1 MSFFIH
7 VYSGLNNKLIPLL
20 SLLRIAKKENKNI
33 KCYWGRDAYLSKS
46 LFDFYDL
53 FENIKEIDFISSSD
67 FLKEYNNKNNIVY
80 NKSGSCRDR
89 NEIIY
94 KTRYNII
101 YKGKKW
107 EVDQFHKQNK
117 GLWIAEIELESEEES
132 FDVPKWVLEEV
143 TGDEKYYNSNL
154 SKHPYNSWQ
163 E

>member
-1 MSFFIH
+1 MGKEIERKFLVDQSTLPSDINGTE
-7 VYSGLNNKLIPLL
+7 YSQSYISINESGVVRVRIKEKIAVLTIKSGGLEISRDEFEYEIPLED
-20 SLLRIAKKENKNI
+20 AKALQNI
-33 KCYWGRDAYLSKS
+33 
-46 LFDFYDL
+46 F
-53 FENIKEIDFISSSD
+53 N
-67 FLKEYNNKNNIVY
+67 
-80 NKSGSCRDR
+80 

-132 FDVPKWVLEEV
+132 FDVPEWVLEEV

-154 SKHPYNSWQ
+154 SKHSYNSWQ

>member
-1 MSFFIH
+1 MGKEIERKFLVDQSSLPSDINGTE
-7 VYSGLNNKLIPLL
+7 YSQSYISINESGVVRVRIKEKIAVLTIKSGGLEISRDEFEYEIPLED
-20 SLLRIAKKENKNI
+20 AKALQN
-33 KCYWGRDAYLSKS
+33 
-46 LFDFYDL
+46 LF
-53 FENIKEIDFISSSD
+53 N
-67 FLKEYNNKNNIVY
+67 
-80 NKSGSCRDR
+80 

-117 GLWIAEIELESEEES
+117 GLWIAEIELESEKES
-132 FDVPKWVLEEV
+132 FDVPKWVLQEV

>member
-1 MSFFIH
+1 MGKEIERKFLVDESSLPSDINGTE
-7 VYSGLNNKLIPLL
+7 YSQSYISINESGVVRVRIKEETAVLTIKSGGLEISRDEFEYEIPLED
-20 SLLRIAKKENKNI
+20 AKALQNI
-33 KCYWGRDAYLSKS
+33 
-46 LFDFYDL
+46 F
-53 FENIKEIDFISSSD
+53 N
-67 FLKEYNNKNNIVY
+67 
-80 NKSGSCRDR
+80 

-132 FDVPKWVLEEV
+132 FDVPEWVLEEV

>member
-1 MSFFIH
+1 MGKEIERKFLVDQSSLPSDINGTE
-7 VYSGLNNKLIPLL
+7 YSQSYISINESGVVRVRIKEETAVLTIKSGGLEISRDEFEYEIPLED
-20 SLLRIAKKENKNI
+20 AKALQNI
-33 KCYWGRDAYLSKS
+33 
-46 LFDFYDL
+46 F
-53 FENIKEIDFISSSD
+53 N
-67 FLKEYNNKNNIVY
+67 
-80 NKSGSCRDR
+80 

>member
-1 MSFFIH
+1 MGKEIERKFLVDQSILPSDINGTE
-7 VYSGLNNKLIPLL
+7 YSQSYISINESGVVRVRIKEETAVLTIKSGGLGISRDEFEYEIPL
-20 SLLRIAKKENKNI
+20 E
-33 KCYWGRDAYLSKS
+33 DARALQHI
-46 LFDFYDL
+46 F
-53 FENIKEIDFISSSD
+53 N
-67 FLKEYNNKNNIVY
+67 
-80 NKSGSCRDR
+80 

>member
-1 MSFFIH
+1 MGKEIERKFLVDQSSLPSDINGTE
-7 VYSGLNNKLIPLL
+7 YSQSYISINESGVVRVRIKEETAVLTIKSGGLEISRDEFEYEIPLED
-20 SLLRIAKKENKNI
+20 AKALQNI
-33 KCYWGRDAYLSKS
+33 
-46 LFDFYDL
+46 F
-53 FENIKEIDFISSSD
+53 N
-67 FLKEYNNKNNIVY
+67 
-80 NKSGSCRDR
+80 

-132 FDVPKWVLEEV
+132 FDVPEWVLEEV

-154 SKHPYNSWQ
+154 SKHSYNSWQ

>member
-1 MSFFIH
+1 MGKEIERKFLVDQSTLPSDINGTE
-7 VYSGLNNKLIPLL
+7 YSQSYISINESGVVRVRIKEKIAVLTIKSGGLEISRDEFEYEIPLED
-20 SLLRIAKKENKNI
+20 AKALQNI
-33 KCYWGRDAYLSKS
+33 
-46 LFDFYDL
+46 F
-53 FENIKEIDFISSSD
+53 
-67 FLKEYNNKNNIVY
+67 NN
-80 NKSGSCRDR
+80 D
-89 NEIIY
+89 IIY

-132 FDVPKWVLEEV
+132 FDVPEWVLEEV

>member
-1 MSFFIH
+1 MGKEIERKFLVDQSSLPSDINGTE
-7 VYSGLNNKLIPLL
+7 YSQSYISINESGVVRVRIKEETAVLTIKSGGLGISRDEFEYEIPLED
-20 SLLRIAKKENKNI
+20 AKALQNI
-33 KCYWGRDAYLSKS
+33 
-46 LFDFYDL
+46 F
-53 FENIKEIDFISSSD
+53 N
-67 FLKEYNNKNNIVY
+67 
-80 NKSGSCRDR
+80 

>member
-1 MSFFIH
+1 MGKEIERKFLVDESSLPSDINGTE
-7 VYSGLNNKLIPLL
+7 YSQSYISINESGVVRVRIKEETAVLTIKSGGLEISRDEFEYEIPLED
-20 SLLRIAKKENKNI
+20 AKALQNI
-33 KCYWGRDAYLSKS
+33 
-46 LFDFYDL
+46 F
-53 FENIKEIDFISSSD
+53 N
-67 FLKEYNNKNNIVY
+67 
-80 NKSGSCRDR
+80 

-117 GLWIAEIELESEEES
+117 GLWIAEIELESEGES
-132 FDVPKWVLEEV
+132 FDVPEWVLEEV

>member
-1 MSFFIH
+1 MGKEIERKFLVDQSSLPSDINGTE
-7 VYSGLNNKLIPLL
+7 YSQSYISINESGVVRVRIKEETAVLTIKSGGLEISRDEFEYEIPLED
-20 SLLRIAKKENKNI
+20 AKALQNI
-33 KCYWGRDAYLSKS
+33 
-46 LFDFYDL
+46 F
-53 FENIKEIDFISSSD
+53 N
-67 FLKEYNNKNNIVY
+67 
-80 NKSGSCRDR
+80 

-117 GLWIAEIELESEEES
+117 GLWIAEIELESEGES
-132 FDVPKWVLEEV
+132 FDVPEWVLEEV

>member
-1 MSFFIH
+1 MGKEIERKFLVDQSSLPSDINGTE
-7 VYSGLNNKLIPLL
+7 YSQSYISINESGVVRVRIKEETALLTIKSGGLEISRDEFEYEIPLED
-20 SLLRIAKKENKNI
+20 AKALQNI
-33 KCYWGRDAYLSKS
+33 
-46 LFDFYDL
+46 F
-53 FENIKEIDFISSSD
+53 N
-67 FLKEYNNKNNIVY
+67 
-80 NKSGSCRDR
+80 

-132 FDVPKWVLEEV
+132 FDVPEWVLEEV

>member
-1 MSFFIH
+1 MGKEIERKFLVDQSSLPSDINGTE
-7 VYSGLNNKLIPLL
+7 YSQSYISINESGVVRVRIKEETAVLTIKSGGLEISRDEFEYEIPLEDAKA
-20 SLLRIAKKENKNI
+20 LRNI
-33 KCYWGRDAYLSKS
+33 
-46 LFDFYDL
+46 F
-53 FENIKEIDFISSSD
+53 N
-67 FLKEYNNKNNIVY
+67 
-80 NKSGSCRDR
+80 

-132 FDVPKWVLEEV
+132 FDVPEWVLEEV

>member
-1 MSFFIH
+1 MGKEIERKFLVDQSTLPSDINGTE
-7 VYSGLNNKLIPLL
+7 YSQSYISINESGVVRVRIKEKIAVLTIKSGGLGLSRDEFEYEIPLED
-20 SLLRIAKKENKNI
+20 AKALQN
-33 KCYWGRDAYLSKS
+33 
-46 LFDFYDL
+46 LF
-53 FENIKEIDFISSSD
+53 N
-67 FLKEYNNKNNIVY
+67 
-80 NKSGSCRDR
+80 

-107 EVDQFHKQNK
+107 EVDQFHKKNK
-117 GLWIAEIELESEEES
+117 VLWIAEIELESEEES

>member
-1 MSFFIH
+1 MGKEIERKFLVDQSSLPNDINGIE
-7 VYSGLNNKLIPLL
+7 YSQSYISINESGVVRVRIKEETAVLTIKSGGLEISRDEFEYEIPLED
-20 SLLRIAKKENKNI
+20 AKALQNI
-33 KCYWGRDAYLSKS
+33 
-46 LFDFYDL
+46 F
-53 FENIKEIDFISSSD
+53 N
-67 FLKEYNNKNNIVY
+67 
-80 NKSGSCRDR
+80 

-132 FDVPKWVLEEV
+132 FDMPEWVLEEV

>member
-1 MSFFIH
+1 MGKEIERKFLVDQSSLPSDINGTE
-7 VYSGLNNKLIPLL
+7 YSQSYISINESGVVRVRIKEETAVLTIKSGGLEISRDEFEYEIPLED
-20 SLLRIAKKENKNI
+20 AKALQNI
-33 KCYWGRDAYLSKS
+33 
-46 LFDFYDL
+46 F
-53 FENIKEIDFISSSD
+53 N
-67 FLKEYNNKNNIVY
+67 
-80 NKSGSCRDR
+80 

-117 GLWIAEIELESEEES
+117 GLWIAEIELESEEEP
-132 FDVPKWVLEEV
+132 FDVPEWVLEEV

>member
-1 MSFFIH
+1 MGKEIERKFLVDQSTLPSDINGTE
-7 VYSGLNNKLIPLL
+7 YSQSYISINESGVVRVRIKEETAVLTIKSGGLGLSRDEFEYEIPLED
-20 SLLRIAKKENKNI
+20 AKALQN
-33 KCYWGRDAYLSKS
+33 
-46 LFDFYDL
+46 LF
-53 FENIKEIDFISSSD
+53 N
-67 FLKEYNNKNNIVY
+67 
-80 NKSGSCRDR
+80 

-132 FDVPKWVLEEV
+132 FDVPEWVLEEV

>member
-1 MSFFIH
+1 MGKEIERKFLVDQSSLPSDINGTE
-7 VYSGLNNKLIPLL
+7 YSQSYISINESGVVRVRIKEETAVLTIKSGGLEISRDEFEYEIPLED
-20 SLLRIAKKENKNI
+20 AKALQNI
-33 KCYWGRDAYLSKS
+33 
-46 LFDFYDL
+46 F
-53 FENIKEIDFISSSD
+53 N
-67 FLKEYNNKNNIVY
+67 
-80 NKSGSCRDR
+80 

-117 GLWIAEIELESEEES
+117 GLWIAEIELESEQES
-132 FDVPKWVLEEV
+132 FDVPEWVLEEV

>member
-1 MSFFIH
+1 MGKEIERKFLVDQSTLPSDINGTE
-7 VYSGLNNKLIPLL
+7 YSQSYISINESGVVRVRIKEETAVLTIKSGGLEISRDEFEYEIPLED
-20 SLLRIAKKENKNI
+20 AKALQNI
-33 KCYWGRDAYLSKS
+33 
-46 LFDFYDL
+46 F
-53 FENIKEIDFISSSD
+53 N
-67 FLKEYNNKNNIVY
+67 
-80 NKSGSCRDR
+80 

-132 FDVPKWVLEEV
+132 FDVPEWVLEEV

>member
-1 MSFFIH
+1 MGKEIERKFLVDQSSLPNDINGIE
-7 VYSGLNNKLIPLL
+7 YSQSYISINESGVVRVRIKEETAVLTIKSGGLGISRDEFEYEIPLED
-20 SLLRIAKKENKNI
+20 AKALQNI
-33 KCYWGRDAYLSKS
+33 
-46 LFDFYDL
+46 F
-53 FENIKEIDFISSSD
+53 N
-67 FLKEYNNKNNIVY
+67 
-80 NKSGSCRDR
+80 

-132 FDVPKWVLEEV
+132 FDVPEWVLEEV

>member
-1 MSFFIH
+1 MGKEIERKFLVDQSSLPSDINGTE
-7 VYSGLNNKLIPLL
+7 YSQSYISINESGVVRVRIKEETAVLTIKSGGLEISRDEFEYEIPLED
-20 SLLRIAKKENKNI
+20 AKALQNI
-33 KCYWGRDAYLSKS
+33 
-46 LFDFYDL
+46 F
-53 FENIKEIDFISSSD
+53 N
-67 FLKEYNNKNNIVY
+67 
-80 NKSGSCRDR
+80 

-117 GLWIAEIELESEEES
+117 GLWIAEIELESKEES
-132 FDVPKWVLEEV
+132 FDVPEWVLEEV

>member
-1 MSFFIH
+1 MGKEIERKFLVDQSTLPSDINGTE
-7 VYSGLNNKLIPLL
+7 YSQSYISINESGVVRVRIKEKIAVLTIKSGGLGLSRDEFEYEIPLED
-20 SLLRIAKKENKNI
+20 AKALQN
-33 KCYWGRDAYLSKS
+33 
-46 LFDFYDL
+46 LF
-53 FENIKEIDFISSSD
+53 N
-67 FLKEYNNKNNIVY
+67 
-80 NKSGSCRDR
+80 

-107 EVDQFHKQNK
+107 EVDQFHKKNK

-132 FDVPKWVLEEV
+132 FDVPEWVLEEV

>member
-1 MSFFIH
+1 MGKEIERKFLVDQSSLPSDINGTE
-7 VYSGLNNKLIPLL
+7 YSQSYISINESGVVRVRIKEETAVLTIKSGGLEISRDEFEYDIPLED
-20 SLLRIAKKENKNI
+20 AKALQNI
-33 KCYWGRDAYLSKS
+33 
-46 LFDFYDL
+46 
-53 FENIKEIDFISSSD
+53 FI
-67 FLKEYNNKNNIVY
+67 I
-80 NKSGSCRDR
+80 
-89 NEIIY
+89 EIIY

-132 FDVPKWVLEEV
+132 FDVPEWVLEEV

>member
-1 MSFFIH
+1 MGKEIERKFLVDQSILPSDINGTE
-7 VYSGLNNKLIPLL
+7 YSQSYISINESGVVRVRIKEKIAVLTIKSGGLGLSRDEFEYEIPLED
-20 SLLRIAKKENKNI
+20 AKALQN
-33 KCYWGRDAYLSKS
+33 
-46 LFDFYDL
+46 LF
-53 FENIKEIDFISSSD
+53 N
-67 FLKEYNNKNNIVY
+67 
-80 NKSGSCRDR
+80 